1 MVGGVCVRRARRRW
15 RQRLT
20 PLKSFHFLKPC
31 SLSDARC
38 SLRHIEE
45 ESRLRSGPGILD
57 PPRVASWGSSHQRRN
72 GENDETCYQQ

>member
-1 MVGGVCVRRARRRW
+1 MVVGGVCVRRARR
-15 RQRLT
+15 RLT

-45 ESRLRSGPGILD
+45 SRLRGGPGILD
-57 PPRVASWGSSHQRRN
+57 PPRVASWGSSHQT
-72 GENDETCYQQ
+72 EEKWEK